1 MLLCSLF
8 FLFFLIEAL
17 HGLWPWT
24 FRCLNIWAN
33 IPVCWEDSWGQGSFL
48 NPREPLS
55 SVVFVPVISMV
66 ACFLWC
72 PGSVPLPQ
80 FIRDLFSS
88 SSLLLLFGGSNSVL
102 LPRASLQHKALSS
115 QGPRQERLAA
125 GLLTGAQTFR
135 GCPLPCLCWC
145 SGQTPPG
152 PPAVT
157 TVSRS
162 ALQGVLAGCFGV
174 LRVFCPQ
181 CLVLWALRGNLV
193 HFVLV

>member
-55 SVVFVPVISMV
+55 SVVFAPVISMV

-88 SSLLLLFGGSNSVL
+88 SSLL
-102 LPRASLQHKALSS
+102 
-115 QGPRQERLAA
+115 
-125 GLLTGAQTFR
+125 
-135 GCPLPCLCWC
+135 
-145 SGQTPPG
+145 PG
-152 PPAVT
+152 PKKAHYIIDAFLLYKDIFCWTSLISFLNDSNANKRRPHLYH
-157 TVSRS
+157 TVKFTWECCHKTM
-162 ALQGVLAGCFGV
+162 L
-174 LRVFCPQ
+174 
-181 CLVLWALRGNLV
+181 
-193 HFVLV
+193 